1 MKNRAFL
8 HAAIVSGFL
17 AVAAGAVTAQDWP
30 QWRGANGD
38 AKVEGFKAPK
48 TWPSAL
54 TAKWKVAVG
63 LGDSTP
69 ALVGDRL
76 FVFSRVE
83 TEENV
88 ICLNAADGREI
99 WRKKYE
105 APRVSGPAAPEH
117 PGPRCSPA
125 VAHGK
130 VVTIGVTGTLTC
142 WKAADG
148 TQLWQKT
155 GYKTW
160 PMFYTSSSP
169 LIVDGMCIAQFG
181 GPSDGGVAAY
191 DLESG
196 DEKWRWTGAG
206 PGYGSPVIMNVA
218 GTKTLAVITD
228 KSVVGI
234 ILADGKLAW
243 QIPFTQRGVTD
254 CAVSPSVDGDTLF
267 YAGSG
272 RGMHAVKVAKQDGAF
287 TAKELWAETEVS
299 PQFNTPVLKD
309 GFLYGLSSRSTFFC
323 VNARTGAVAWNEP
336 DNKGQP
342 TGYGSVLDAGSVL
355 LALTPKSQLYVIQP
369 GDKAYTEL
377 ASVKVAD
384 SAAYAYPVISGNR
397 IFIRDLDSVA
407 LLILDQP

>member
-1 MKNRAFL
+1 MANRAL
-8 HAAIVSGFL
+8 LQAAIVIGFL
-17 AVAAGAVTAQDWP
+17 GAAAGAVRAQDWP

-38 AKVEGFKAPK
+38 AKVAGFKAPK
-48 TWPSAL
+48 TWPSEL
-54 TAKWKVAVG
+54 TPKWKVAVG
-63 LGDSTP
+63 LGDTTP

-88 ICLNAADGREI
+88 ICLNAADGKEI
-99 WRKKYE
+99 WHQKYE

-117 PGPRCSPA
+117 GGPRCSPA
-125 VAHGK
+125 VAGGK
-130 VVTIGVTGTLTC
+130 VVTMGVTGTLTC

-148 TQLWQKT
+148 AQLWQKN

-160 PMFYTSSSP
+160 PTFYTGSSP
-169 LIVDGMCIAQFG
+169 LIMDGMCLAQVG
-181 GPSDGGVAAY
+181 GHLDGGVAAY
-191 DLESG
+191 DLATG
-196 DEKWRWTGAG
+196 DKKWSWTGAG
-206 PGYGSPVIMNVA
+206 PGYGSPVMMNVA
-218 GTKTLAVITD
+218 GTKTIVVCTD

-234 ILADGKLAW
+234 ILADGKPAW
-243 QIPFTQRGVTD
+243 QIPFTARGVTD
-254 CAVSPSVDGDTLF
+254 CSVTPIVDGETLF

-272 RGMHAVKVAKQDGAF
+272 RGMHAVKVAKQEGAF
-287 TAKELWAETEVS
+287 TTTELWTETEVS

-323 VNARTGAVAWNEP
+323 INARTGAVAWNEP

-342 TGYGSVLDAGSVL
+342 TGYGSVLDAGTLL
-355 LALTPKSQLYVIQP
+355 LALTPKSQLYVFQP
-369 GDKAYTEL
+369 GDKSYTEL

-384 SAAYAYPVISGNR
+384 SATCAYPVISGNR

-407 LLILDQP
+407 LLMLDQP